1 MQPEARISR
10 RIIQHIMARG
20 GFAYKVH
27 GGPTQMAGIPDISAV
42 YRGVSLWFET
52 KQPGEEPEPIQAL
65 RHRQLRAAGAVVTVP
80 HSLAEARAVLD
91 RIDAAVAAKLTPAA
105 ISAALNAPAAVTTPT
120 RRAKRLTRVCMIP
133 DCGCSGLAHP

>member
-52 KQPGEEPEPIQAL
+52 KMPGEEPTPIQLL
-65 RHRQLRAAGAVVTVP
+65 RHKALRAAGAVVEVP

-91 RIDAAVAAKLTPAA
+91 RIDAALARGLASTA
-105 ISAALNAPAAVTTPT
+105 ISAALNQSLPRSRVGT
-120 RRAKRLTRVCMIP
+120 RDQQLH
-133 DCGCSGLAHP
+133 G